1 MLDRLPTIFPVLV
14 SLVFLGCAYPR
25 RGTSLVPVRS
35 DLAAAASSSAPADVW
50 SLVVVSAVVPP
61 QSRGALAWDGS
72 DGLPDPF
79 LRVYRDDVLVF
90 ESPSV
95 SDTLTPEWNVTLPRN
110 FYAPGHASYRFE
122 LWDRDDVGA
131 DPIGIYRNRG
141 LPENLLPGADA
152 RVLMDS
158 GAQLAMRLAPPV
170 AHRGVGVRLYEVRGD
185 VLVVLEVET
194 HSPAGRAGI
203 VSGDEIMAIG
213 GRSIS
218 SLGQQGAPGA
228 LSMAAD
234 RGERIRVENAR
245 GEVRE
250 VVFDAGLT
258 WLTM

>member
-1 MLDRLPTIFPVLV
+1 MLGRLSIY
-14 SLVFLGCAYPR
+14 SLLASFIVCGCAYPR
-25 RGTSLVPVRS
+25 RGTSLAPVRS

-72 DGLPDPF
+72 GGLPDPY
-79 LRVYRDDVLVF
+79 LRIYRDDVLVF
-90 ESPSV
+90 ESSTV
-95 SDTLTPEWNVTLPRN
+95 NDTLTPEWNVTLPRN
-110 FYAPGHASYRFE
+110 FYAPGSSSYRFE

-131 DPIGIYRNRG
+131 DPIGMYRNRG

-152 RVLMDS
+152 RILMDS
-158 GAQLAMRLAPPV
+158 GAQLALRLAPPV
-170 AHRGVGVRLYEVRGD
+170 AHRGVGIRLYEVRSD
-185 VLVVLEVET
+185 AFIVLDIET

-203 VSGDEIMAIG
+203 VSGEEIVAIG
-213 GRSIS
+213 GRTIS
-218 SLGQQGAPGA
+218 ALGPQGAPGA

-234 RGERIRVENAR
+234 RGESVQVRNAR